1 MLSVAVIGCGRMGQM
16 YLRALVGNQRVK
28 LLAVCDPNET
38 VATKIGQEFG
48 TKYIFSDSKD
58 VAGCDEIDA
67 VIISTSTNTHKE
79 IILDM
84 INAGKHIF
92 CEKPI
97 AISLEDSE
105 RVLQSLEGS
114 KVKFQLGFMRR
125 FDPGYLEAKKLIEK
139 GEIGEPVLFKG
150 VSRDPQAPPFEYAKP
165 EVSGDILMDLNIH
178 DFDIAMW
185 LMNSDVDWVFSQKN
199 ALVHKELSGINASD
213 TSLTYLQFKNNTM
226 GYVEG
231 SRYSVGGYD
240 VRAEIL
246 GSKGCIK
253 VGYYRYKPVLLFNR
267 NGMNYECVPWF
278 VERFENAYIA
288 QINSF
293 VDCLIN
299 ETQPLVSALDGLRA
313 QKLVLAAAQSCV
325 SKQPVWL
332 SN

>member
-16 YLRALVGNQRVK
+16 YARALTGNQRVN
-28 LLAVCDPNET
+28 LLAVCDQNEAI
-38 VATKIGQEFG
+38 ATKTGQEFG
-48 TKYIFSDSKD
+48 TKYTFSDYK
-58 VAGCDEIDA
+58 ALARCDEIDA

-79 IILDM
+79 IILEM
-84 INAGKHIF
+84 INANKNIF

-97 AISLEDSE
+97 AISLKDTEKAIRCLDN
-105 RVLQSLEGS
+105 S

-125 FDPGYLEAKKLIEK
+125 FDSGYSEAKKLIEK
-139 GEIGEPVLFKG
+139 GDIGEPVLFKG
-150 VSRDPQAPPFEYAKP
+150 ISRDPQAPPFEYAKP
-165 EVSGDILMDLNIH
+165 EVSGDILMDLNVH

-185 LMNSDVDWVFSQKN
+185 LMNSDVDLVFSQKS
-199 ALVHKELSGINASD
+199 ALVYKELSKINASD
-213 TSLTYLQFKNNTM
+213 TSLTYLQFKNNAM

-246 GSKGCIK
+246 GSEGCIK
-253 VGYYRYKPVLLFNR
+253 VGYYRYRPVLLFNR

-293 VDCLIN
+293 IDCLIN
-299 ETQPLVSALDGLRA
+299 DTQPLVSALDGLKA
-313 QKLVLAAAQSCV
+313 QKLVLAAVQSCF
-325 SKQPVWL
+325 SMQPVWV
-332 SN
+332 SD